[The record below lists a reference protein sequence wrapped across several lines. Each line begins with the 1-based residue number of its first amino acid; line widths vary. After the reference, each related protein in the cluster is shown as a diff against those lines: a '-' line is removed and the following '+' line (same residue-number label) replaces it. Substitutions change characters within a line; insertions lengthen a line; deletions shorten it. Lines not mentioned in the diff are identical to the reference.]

1 MPPRLDVSANIITRI
16 TVTGAGFQTIIDD
29 VSNCRIAAETPAEL
43 LVNLILDVIIL
54 DVVTGISTSLDAKLD
69 RAFDALDDLNANND
83 VAAVNSLNAFI
94 NAVIAQAGS
103 HIPVADADALIE
115 QANAILALL

>member
-1 MPPRLDVSANIITRI
+1 MI
-16 TVTGAGFQTIIDD
+16 F
-29 VSNCRIAAETPAEL
+29 
-43 LVNLILDVIIL
+43 L

-94 NAVIAQAGS
+94 NAVNGQSGNGIL
-103 HIPVADADALIE
+103 VEEADALI
-115 QANAILALL
+115 AAAHAILALL